1 VPACKPESQRNSEI
15 AARALVLVGQ
25 IAVENHSLFSPAL
38 LKDVSNSITCYLHDA
53 NSPYRLLAV
62 DLCSSGFQI
71 WQHYIDAME
80 ILRSLF
86 QLAMQKTLPTALAA
100 RARTATLQI
109 ASSNTP
115 LFMTTLSYD
124 ILNAN
129 SPAQRNATMKLVAF
143 MAKRRPLVLYASLA
157 RIAEAIVK
165 SLDPNASAARDA
177 VQQTATVILE
187 SLVST

>member
-1 VPACKPESQRNSEI
+1 M
-15 AARALVLVGQ
+15 
-25 IAVENHSLFSPAL
+25 
-38 LKDVSNSITCYLHDA
+38 SNSITLYLHTD
-53 NSPYRLLAV
+53 NSPYRHLAI

-71 WQHYIDAME
+71 WQHYVDAME

-86 QLAMQKTLPTALAA
+86 RLATLKPPASPATQGSSLAVQA
-100 RARTATLQI
+100 RHATLQI

-115 LFMTTLSYD
+115 LFMTTLSFD
-124 ILNAN
+124 ILNAS

-157 RIAEAIVK
+157 RIAEAVVK
-165 SLDPNASAARDA
+165 SLDPNVSGGVSRDA
-177 VQQTATVILE
+177 VQQTATVILD